1 MGNKL
6 YVGNLPYSVRDG
18 DLEQSFGQFGTV
30 TSAKV
35 MMERDTGRSKG
46 FGFVEMGSDAEAQAA
61 INGMNGQPLGG
72 RSLVVNEARPMEP
85 RPPRSGGGGYGGGGG
100 GGGYGGGGREGG
112 GGGYGGGG
120 RDGGGGYGGGGG
132 RREGGGGYGGGGRRE
147 GSAGG
152 NDGNFRSPYGGGAA
166 RQNNGSSGRNEY

>member
-1 MGNKL
+1 MGKKL

-18 DLEQSFGQFGTV
+18 DLEQAFGQFGSV

-46 FGFVEMGSDAEAQAA
+46 FGFVEMGSDEEAQSA

-72 RSLVVNEARPMEP
+72 RSVVVNEARPMEE
-85 RPPRSGGGGYGGGGG
+85 RPPRSGGGGFGGGGR
-100 GGGYGGGGREGG
+100 REGG

-120 RDGGGGYGGGGG
+120 YGGGGGG
-132 RREGGGGYGGGGRRE
+132 RREGGGESGFRSPYGSGPRGGGGGNGGGGRRE
-147 GSAGG
+147 GGG
-152 NDGNFRSPYGGGAA
+152 GGYGGG
-166 RQNNGSSGRNEY
+166 Y